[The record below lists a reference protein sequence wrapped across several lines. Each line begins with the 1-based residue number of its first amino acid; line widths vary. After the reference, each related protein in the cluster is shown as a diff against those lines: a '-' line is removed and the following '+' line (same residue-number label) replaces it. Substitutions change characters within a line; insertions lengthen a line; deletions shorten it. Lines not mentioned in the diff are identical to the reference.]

1 MIINRLVYFCCL
13 YLAATPVFAAFQ
25 LPDIK
30 IWTDE
35 EQLFNPHDTIWEITS
50 QVKEL
55 RFALPPAMD
64 YPTQYNFHIIGK
76 PGPSKILLQKSR
88 LPNHTPQGLSNSKTT
103 DYQHI
108 NITANIKTSLLERPL
123 FWIGLMIC
131 SWIILAAIFF
141 FVIAERVRVKIK
153 AERVR
158 VDIARDLHDEIGANV
173 NSIGLLLNVL
183 KNKLHALPSPNSAA
197 LIGDLDK
204 IQENVTLT
212 AQSLREKNW
221 VFKPENDSMH
231 ELLSRI
237 ENFAYHILPAQGINF
252 FYKCHFQLD
261 SRFNVGMKQRENAF
275 FMCKEAINNI
285 AKHSNA
291 TNATIDVEKV
301 VEGIRIIIQD
311 NGQGFDPNGDYDGD
325 GLRNL
330 HARAKESKITLQWD
344 AQPSKGTKL
353 ILIVPAL

>member
-1 MIINRLVYFCCL
+1 MIINRLLHFCFL
-13 YLAATPVFAAFQ
+13 YLAATPIFAAFQ

-35 EQLFNPHDTIWEITS
+35 EQLFNPNDTIWEITS
-50 QVKEL
+50 QIKEL
-55 RFALPPAMD
+55 RFSLPPVMD
-64 YPTQYNFHIIGK
+64 YPTQYNFHIIGRL
-76 PGPSKILLQKSR
+76 GPSKISLQK
-88 LPNHTPQGLSNSKTT
+88 LPLANDTSQGFLNSEGV
-103 DYQHI
+103 DYQYI
-108 NITANIKTSLLERPL
+108 NITANITMSLLERPL

-141 FVIAERVRVKIK
+141 FVIAERVRVTIK
-153 AERVR
+153 AERIR

-197 LIGDLDK
+197 LVSDLDK

-237 ENFAYHILPAQGINF
+237 ENFAYRILPAQGINF

-291 TNATIDVEKV
+291 TNASIDVEKV
-301 VEGIRIIIQD
+301 VEGIRILIQD
-311 NGQGFDPNGDYDGD
+311 DGQGFDPNGDYDGD

-344 AQPSKGTKL
+344 TQPNKGTTL